1 MITLR
6 RAFLALSVAALVA
19 CDAKPPAPPPAQFKN
34 VDVSG
39 AAYARDFALVDQH
52 GQRRTLA
59 DFKGKV
65 VVVFFGYTQCPD
77 VCPTTMSELAA
88 VKTALGPAGDRL
100 QGIFVSV
107 DPERDTAAALKDYM
121 SGFDA
126 SFIALRGTPEETL
139 ATAKEYK
146 VYFAKVP
153 TKSGGYLMDHS
164 AGSYV
169 YDPSGRVRLFVRYG
183 GSAADLTSD
192 LKVLLAG
199 G

>member
-1 MITLR
+1 MR
-6 RAFLALSVAALVA
+6 RAFLVFSVAVLVA
-19 CDAKPPAPPPAQFKN
+19 CDAKPPPAQFKN

-183 GSAADLTSD
+183 GSAADLTAD
-192 LKVLLAG
+192 VKTLLAG